1 MFLLQDSHQCNVIA
15 EAYIFAHFS
24 GSLTLYATLSIS
36 WISNVG
42 MLFFCCFFT
51 VRTQLFQLKIIYF
64 GVHWVFLIKKS
75 DFFALFSLRF
85 AIWFW
90 AKMML
95 KDTCKDPSKNVF
107 AFLMENCGCLFNERR
122 YFCVAFLFFKTKF
135 LRTMLTIVWSGFFFL
150 YTRYFL
156 SRMQEI
162 QCISF
167 AQLISM
173 VTILQT
179 IFIFFSLFISFS
191 SPIDS
196 IHTFSDALLDLLR
209 MKKTFFSHRK

>member
-1 MFLLQDSHQCNVIA
+1 MFLLQHSHQCNVIA
-15 EAYIFAHFS
+15 EAFIFAHFFR
-24 GSLTLYATLSIS
+24 SLTLSALLFLFREF
-36 WISNVG
+36 W
-42 MLFFCCFFT
+42 MLVCFFVVAFFT

-90 AKMML
+90 AKIML
-95 KDTCKDPSKNVF
+95 KDTCKDTSKNVF

-122 YFCVAFLFFKTKF
+122 YFRVAFLFFKTKF
-135 LRTMLTIVWSGFFFL
+135 LRTMLTIVWSGFFL

-156 SRMQEI
+156 CRMQEI

-179 IFIFFSLFISFS
+179 IFIFFFCF
-191 SPIDS
+191 
-196 IHTFSDALLDLLR
+196 H
-209 MKKTFFSHRK
+209 KFF